1 MAQSVATFAL
11 CSCEVKIGI
20 ETPVSAEFD
29 THRSRDSA
37 QRQLSA
43 IINYNI
49 DGLDNLIRDTLWE
62 ELPESYDEHAI
73 SKYRMQIYEY
83 VFTRYRSVA

>member
-1 MAQSVATFAL
+1 M
-11 CSCEVKIGI
+11 
-20 ETPVSAEFD
+20 SAEFD

-43 IINYNI
+43 IINFNL
-49 DGLDNLIRDTLWE
+49 DGVDNLIRNTLGE
-62 ELPESYDEHAI
+62 ELPEFYDEHAI
-73 SKYRMQIYEY
+73 SKYRIPIYEY

>member
-1 MAQSVATFAL
+1 MVQSVATFAL
-11 CSCEVKIGI
+11 CSCEVKVGI
-20 ETPVSAEFD
+20 DTPVSVEFD
-29 THRSRDSA
+29 TRRSRDSA
-37 QRQLSA
+37 QRQQSA

-83 VFTRYRSVA
+83 VFIRYRSVA